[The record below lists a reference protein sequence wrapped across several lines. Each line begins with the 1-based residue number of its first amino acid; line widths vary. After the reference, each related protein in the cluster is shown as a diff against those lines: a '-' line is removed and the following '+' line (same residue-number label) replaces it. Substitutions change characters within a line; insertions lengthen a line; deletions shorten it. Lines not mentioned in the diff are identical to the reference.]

1 MVEKDT
7 VFKGKLKQKGIYNF
21 KDFYE
26 FLYDYLTDENFDVFE
41 NKYVEKVEGDAKNI
55 EIDWKATKEISDYF
69 KFEIVANWII
79 LGMKKVKV
87 KKEGKEISMDSG
99 TLEIKFT
106 ANLQKDYE
114 NRWENNAFFKFLRG
128 IYDRYI
134 IRTRID
140 DYELKIFQE
149 VNELIAQAKSFLAIE
164 GQHTIP

>member
-26 FLYDYLTDENFDVFE
+26 FLYDYLMDENYDVYE
-41 NKYVEKVEGDAKNI
+41 NKYVEKIEGDSKNI

-69 KFEIVANWII
+69 RFEIQAYWII

-87 KKEGKEISMDSG
+87 KKDGKEISMDSG
-99 TLEIKFT
+99 TIEVKFT

-114 NRWENNAFFKFLRG
+114 NRWENNAFLKFLRG

-140 DYELKIFQE
+140 DYEVKIFE
-149 VNELIAQAKSFLAIE
+149 EINELIAQAKSFLAIE
-164 GQHTIP
+164 GQHNIP

>member
-7 VFKGKLKQKGIYNF
+7 IFKGKLKQKGIFNF

-26 FLYDYLTDENFDVFE
+26 FLYDYLIDENYDVFE
-41 NKYVEKVEGDAKNI
+41 NKYVEKIEGDSKNL
-55 EIDWKATKEISDYF
+55 EIDWKATKEVSDYF
-69 KFEIVANWII
+69 RFEIQAYWIV

-87 KKEGKEISMDSG
+87 KKDGKEVSMDSG
-99 TLEIKFT
+99 TLEVKFT

-114 NRWENNAFFKFLRG
+114 NRWENNAFLKFLRG

-140 DYELKIFQE
+140 DYGLKVFEEINE
-149 VNELIAQAKSFLAIE
+149 VIAQAKSFLAIE
-164 GQHTIP
+164 GQHN